1 MFCSF
6 LFNLKEWFTKKYIL
20 FTHLQAI
27 QDLDEFVSSS
37 EQIWRNLAL
46 HHLLT
51 NGVW

>member
-6 LFNLKEWFTKKYIL
+6 LFNLKEWFTKKIIL

-27 QDLDEFVSSS
+27 QDLDEF
-37 EQIWRNLAL
+37 LAL